1 MRADDWIVKLYVEE
15 RLTRPLFYYENGL
28 KVFTEEYH
36 KQRGECCGSG
46 CRHCPFIP
54 NHTKGNTQV

>member
-1 MRADDWIVKLYVEE
+1 MRADDWITKLYVEE
-15 RLTRPLFYYENGL
+15 RTQKPLFYYENGL

-36 KQRGECCGSG
+36 KRRGVCCGSG

-54 NHTKGNTQV
+54 KHIKGNTQT